1 MGSNDLKSSLEKQRL
16 GPPLNIQM
24 LKIWRLSATPWNPI
38 AIRLNLVTTFN
49 KCKIYFQVSVVIL
62 FEKIHFKVKKKTS
75 KVNVTFQNLTREF
88 DLMVTNFSTSNL
100 SFLHFVDIFQNV
112 HLIPKEKC
120 RKVSIGQILTKTL
133 TCWQI

>member
-62 FEKIHFKVKKKTS
+62 IQENSFECEEDFESECNIS
-75 KVNVTFQNLTREF
+75 KSYKRIRPDGN
-88 DLMVTNFSTSNL
+88 
-100 SFLHFVDIFQNV
+100 
-112 HLIPKEKC
+112 
-120 RKVSIGQILTKTL
+120 
-133 TCWQI
+133 